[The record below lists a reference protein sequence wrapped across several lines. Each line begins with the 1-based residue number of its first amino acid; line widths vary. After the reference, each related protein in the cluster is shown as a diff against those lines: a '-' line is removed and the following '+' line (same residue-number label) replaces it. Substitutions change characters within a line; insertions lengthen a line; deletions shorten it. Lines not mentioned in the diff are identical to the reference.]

1 MSEKVYAG
9 KSVTVT
15 EDGYLTDPNQ
25 WTKDI
30 AVEIAREEGITLS
43 PKHFEVIEFI
53 RDKTLKGDIKE
64 KAICGI
70 AQSWATVD
78 PDATLEWIETLP
90 DDLQGFAKARAEE
103 GMNNKARNEANS
115 RAARGQ

>member
-15 EDGYLTDPNQ
+15 EDGYLNDPNQ
-25 WTKDI
+25 WTRDI

-53 RDKTLKGDIKE
+53 RDKTLKGEVMTIRTIGKSGIIDTKGFYE
-64 KAICGI
+64 LFPGAPLKKASRI
-70 AQSWATVD
+70 AGVSKPTSCV
-78 PDATLEWIETLP
+78 
-90 DDLQGFAKARAEE
+90 
-103 GMNNKARNEANS
+103 
-115 RAARGQ
+115 